1 MFEIES
7 KNPDEITI
15 TAKKT
20 SVTINVAQSEVD
32 GNLSVGKIQGP
43 GEFEIGDIYIKGI
56 DVIEAQTSAERSASE
71 DGKSEKKAADATISS
86 DGSVAERPVTYLVT
100 VGGVKIAVI
109 GGCEKALDE
118 LGMVDILCT
127 SSVRAVREI
136 EPKLVI
142 SMGNIDG
149 MVTELKLTARTEK
162 KLKVKNAD
170 SLPAALEVVALS

>member
-7 KNPDEITI
+7 KKPDEITV
-15 TAKKT
+15 TTKKT

-32 GNLSVGKIQGP
+32 GNLAVGKIQGP
-43 GEFEIGDIYIKGI
+43 GEFEIGDIYVRGI
-56 DVIEAQTSAERSASE
+56 DVIEAQTSAERSNAE
-71 DGKSEKKAADATISS
+71 EGKEVKETVIAS
-86 DGSVAERPVTYLVT
+86 DGVIMERPVIYLVM

-118 LGMVDILCT
+118 LGMIDILCA

-136 EPKLVI
+136 EPKLVV

-149 MVTELKLTARTEK
+149 MVTELKLAARTEK

-170 SLPAALEVVALS
+170 SLPVALEVVALS